1 MWKARVVQWQNA
13 GISVTSMTPT
23 EGALAYVS
31 GFVIPKN
38 SPNKEGAYAY
48 LDAMLDKSAQEAFAV
63 DMGYNPT
70 VSNAVVAPDLNK
82 RIGFTPDEIKK
93 LVDLDY
99 NYLNKNDFQSD
110 ERPTSLLSATTLV
123 GPATVFVAAGLLV
136 PLAILFRYSF
146 DKVDARRIMIETF
159 SFDNYVKF
167 FSDPYYTGVLA
178 TTLRVAALCTV
189 VCLAMGLPLAYVLAR
204 TQSRFKNVLI
214 MLVVLPLFVGNAV
227 RAAGWMTLFGSK
239 GFLNVTL
246 MQLGIIT
253 QPLQI
258 MFTEGAVI
266 AGIIAVNLPYMVLT
280 LQSVIEGINRN
291 VEEAAFS
298 LGAGPAT
305 MFRRVLLPL
314 SLPGILAG
322 TILTFILGMNAYA
335 TPVLLGGPKFK
346 MMGPLVY
353 GQFQLNNWPF
363 GASVAFVLMT
373 ATLTLTAT
381 ANILIQ
387 RRFRR

>member
-1 MWKARVVQWQNA
+1 MAA
-13 GISVTSMTPT
+13 TAT
-23 EGALAYVS
+23 
-31 GFVIPKN
+31 
-38 SPNKEGAYAY
+38 
-48 LDAMLDKSAQEAFAV
+48 AQ
-63 DMGYNPT
+63 
-70 VSNAVVAPDLNK
+70 
-82 RIGFTPDEIKK
+82 
-93 LVDLDY
+93 
-99 NYLNKNDFQSD
+99 FQS
-110 ERPTSLLSATTLV
+110 EEAPTSVLSATTLV
-123 GPATVFVAAGLLV
+123 GPATVFVAAGLLL
-136 PLAILFRYSF
+136 PLAILFRYSLNTM
-146 DKVDARRIMIETF
+146 DARRIMHEAF
-159 SFDNYVKF
+159 SLQNYLKF
-167 FSDPYYTGVLA
+167 FADPYYLGVFW
-178 TTLRVAALCTV
+178 TTLRVAALCTL
-189 VCLAMGLPLAYVLAR
+189 VCLVMALPLAYVLAR
-204 TQSRFKNVLI
+204 TQTRFKNVLI

-227 RAAGWMTLFGSK
+227 RAAGWMTIFGSK

-246 MQLGIIT
+246 MQLGLIH
-253 QPLQI
+253 QPLEI
-258 MFTEGAVI
+258 MYTESAVV

-298 LGAGPAT
+298 LGAGPVT

-314 SLPGILAG
+314 ALPGILAG

-373 ATLTLTAT
+373 ATLALTAT
-381 ANILIQ
+381 ANILVQ

>member
-1 MWKARVVQWQNA
+1 M
-13 GISVTSMTPT
+13 
-23 EGALAYVS
+23 
-31 GFVIPKN
+31 
-38 SPNKEGAYAY
+38 
-48 LDAMLDKSAQEAFAV
+48 SAQPAQHHPVET
-63 DMGYNPT
+63 N
-70 VSNAVVAPDLNK
+70 
-82 RIGFTPDEIKK
+82 
-93 LVDLDY
+93 
-99 NYLNKNDFQSD
+99 
-110 ERPTSLLSATTLV
+110 TSLLSASTLV
-123 GPATVFVAAGLLV
+123 GPATVFVAAGLLL

-146 DKVDARRIMIETF
+146 NRFEPRRMMVEAF
-159 SFDNYVKF
+159 SFENYVKF
-167 FSDPYYTGVLA
+167 FADAYYIGVLS
-178 TTLRVAALCTV
+178 TTLRVAAVCTIA
-189 VCLAMGLPLAYVLAR
+189 CLVLGLPLAYVLAR
-204 TQSRFKNVLI
+204 TQSRYKNVLI
-214 MLVVLPLFVGNAV
+214 MLIVLPLFVGNAV

-246 MQLGIIT
+246 IAAGVIGE
-253 QPLQI
+253 PLQI
-258 MFTEGAVI
+258 MYTEGAVI

-298 LGAGPAT
+298 LGAGPLT

-314 SLPGILAG
+314 ALPGLLAG

-373 ATLTLTAT
+373 ATVVLTAT

>member
-1 MWKARVVQWQNA
+1 MAA
-13 GISVTSMTPT
+13 TSP
-23 EGALAYVS
+23 
-31 GFVIPKN
+31 
-38 SPNKEGAYAY
+38 
-48 LDAMLDKSAQEAFAV
+48 AQFQ
-63 DMGYNPT
+63 
-70 VSNAVVAPDLNK
+70 PDQP
-82 RIGFTPDEIKK
+82 R
-93 LVDLDY
+93 
-99 NYLNKNDFQSD
+99 
-110 ERPTSLLSATTLV
+110 TSLLTATMLI
-123 GPATVFVAAGLLV
+123 GPATVFVAVNLLV
-136 PLAILFRYSF
+136 PLAFLLRYSF
-146 DKVDARRIMIETF
+146 NTIDPRRIMVETF
-159 SFDNYVKF
+159 SLDNYVKF
-167 FSDPYYTGVLA
+167 FADSYYTGVLW
-178 TTLRVAALCTV
+178 TTLRVAFLCTV

-204 TQSRFKNVLI
+204 MQSRFKNVLI

-246 MQLGIIT
+246 IQLGVISE
-253 QPLQI
+253 PLQI
-258 MFTEGAVI
+258 MYTESAVV

-298 LGAGPAT
+298 LGAGPMT

-322 TILTFILGMNAYA
+322 TILIFILGMNAYA

-363 GASVAFVLMT
+363 GASVAFVLMA
-373 ATLTLTAT
+373 ATLALTAS
-381 ANILIQ
+381 ANILVQ
-387 RRFRR
+387 RRYRR

>member
-1 MWKARVVQWQNA
+1 MAA
-13 GISVTSMTPT
+13 TAP
-23 EGALAYVS
+23 
-31 GFVIPKN
+31 
-38 SPNKEGAYAY
+38 
-48 LDAMLDKSAQEAFAV
+48 AQ
-63 DMGYNPT
+63 
-70 VSNAVVAPDLNK
+70 
-82 RIGFTPDEIKK
+82 
-93 LVDLDY
+93 
-99 NYLNKNDFQSD
+99 FQSD
-110 ERPTSLLSATTLV
+110 ETPTSLLSATTLV
-123 GPATVFVAAGLLV
+123 GPATVFVAAGLLA

-146 DKVDARRIMIETF
+146 NTISPRRVMLETF
-159 SFDNYVKF
+159 SLDNYTKF
-167 FSDPYYTGVLA
+167 FADPYYTGVLW

-189 VCLAMGLPLAYVLAR
+189 ACLVMGFPLAYVLAR

-246 MQLGIIT
+246 MQLGVIT
-253 QPLQI
+253 EPMQI
-258 MFTEGAVI
+258 MYTESAVV

-291 VEEAAFS
+291 IEEAAFS
-298 LGAGPAT
+298 LGAGPMT
-305 MFRRVLLPL
+305 MFGRVLLPL

-335 TPVLLGGPKFK
+335 TPVLLGGPKFR

-363 GASVAFVLMT
+363 GASVAFILMT
-373 ATLTLTAT
+373 ATLGLTAM
-381 ANILIQ
+381 ANILVQ

>member
-1 MWKARVVQWQNA
+1 M
-13 GISVTSMTPT
+13 
-23 EGALAYVS
+23 
-31 GFVIPKN
+31 
-38 SPNKEGAYAY
+38 
-48 LDAMLDKSAQEAFAV
+48 
-63 DMGYNPT
+63 
-70 VSNAVVAPDLNK
+70 
-82 RIGFTPDEIKK
+82 KK
-93 LVDLDY
+93 LAKQPMAATAPARY
-99 NYLNKNDFQSD
+99 QSD
-110 ERPTSLLSATTLV
+110 ETPTSLLSATTLV
-123 GPATVFVAAGLLV
+123 GPATVFVAAGLLA

-146 DKVDARRIMIETF
+146 NTINPQRVMLETF
-159 SFDNYVKF
+159 SLDNYTKF
-167 FSDPYYTGVLA
+167 FADPYYTGVLW

-189 VCLAMGLPLAYVLAR
+189 ACLVMGFPLAYVLAR

-246 MQLGIIT
+246 MQLGFIT
-253 QPLQI
+253 EPLQI
-258 MFTEGAVI
+258 MYTESAVV

-291 VEEAAFS
+291 IEEAAFS
-298 LGAGPAT
+298 LGAGPMT
-305 MFRRVLLPL
+305 MFGRVLLPL

-335 TPVLLGGPKFK
+335 TPVLLGGPKFR

-373 ATLTLTAT
+373 ATLGLTAA
-381 ANILIQ
+381 ANILVQ
-387 RRFRR
+387 RRYRR

>member
-1 MWKARVVQWQNA
+1 MAAAAR
-13 GISVTSMTPT
+13 I
-23 EGALAYVS
+23 
-31 GFVIPKN
+31 
-38 SPNKEGAYAY
+38 
-48 LDAMLDKSAQEAFAV
+48 
-63 DMGYNPT
+63 
-70 VSNAVVAPDLNK
+70 
-82 RIGFTPDEIKK
+82 
-93 LVDLDY
+93 
-99 NYLNKNDFQSD
+99 QSD
-110 ERPTSLLSATTLV
+110 EAPTPLLSATTLL
-123 GPATVFVAAGLLV
+123 GPATVFVAAGLVL
-136 PLAILFRYSF
+136 PLAILLRYSF
-146 DKVDARRIMIETF
+146 DKVDPRRIMIETF

-204 TQSRFKNVLI
+204 PQSRFKNVLI

-246 MQLGIIT
+246 MQLGIIRE
-253 QPLQI
+253 PLQI
-258 MFTEGAVI
+258 LFPGGGVV
-266 AGIIAVNLPYMVLT
+266 AGIFGVNLLYMVLT
-280 LQSVIEGINRN
+280 LQSGIEGINRN

-335 TPVLLGGPKFK
+335 TPVLL
-346 MMGPLVY
+346 
-353 GQFQLNNWPF
+353 
-363 GASVAFVLMT
+363 
-373 ATLTLTAT
+373 
-381 ANILIQ
+381 
-387 RRFRR
+387 

>member
-1 MWKARVVQWQNA
+1 MMV
-13 GISVTSMTPT
+13 
-23 EGALAYVS
+23 
-31 GFVIPKN
+31 
-38 SPNKEGAYAY
+38 
-48 LDAMLDKSAQEAFAV
+48 
-63 DMGYNPT
+63 
-70 VSNAVVAPDLNK
+70 
-82 RIGFTPDEIKK
+82 
-93 LVDLDY
+93 
-99 NYLNKNDFQSD
+99 
-110 ERPTSLLSATTLV
+110 
-123 GPATVFVAAGLLV
+123 
-136 PLAILFRYSF
+136 
-146 DKVDARRIMIETF
+146 ETF
-159 SFDNYVKF
+159 SLDNYVKF
-167 FSDPYYTGVLA
+167 FADPYYTGVLW
-178 TTLRVAALCTV
+178 TTLRVAALCTLA
-189 VCLAMGLPLAYVLAR
+189 CLVMGLPLAYVLAR

-227 RAAGWMTLFGSK
+227 RAAGWMTLFGSR

-246 MQLGIIT
+246 MQFGVIT
-253 QPLQI
+253 EPMQI
-258 MFTEGAVI
+258 MFTESAVV

-298 LGAGPAT
+298 LGAGPMT

-363 GASVAFVLMT
+363 GASVAFVLMA

-381 ANILIQ
+381 ANILVQ